1 MKTMRTW
8 WTTMKKQF
16 LFFSFRTL
24 FERTCNKQINNLLV
38 TPHMIAMVD
47 KKAPTQQS
55 ILWAKSKR
63 PPKWTTL
70 KTYIHKYII
79 YDYICVCLFFVYI
92 FFARVKSH
100 FLGCQENMWT
110 CENNTKARASHSDM
124 LDEGTCRFTD
134 VEAFIDPDKFQ
145 GVAQ

>member
-1 MKTMRTW
+1 MGKIQKTTKMDNFKNIHT
-8 WTTMKKQF
+8 
-16 LFFSFRTL
+16 
-24 FERTCNKQINNLLV
+24 QI
-38 TPHMIAMVD
+38 
-47 KKAPTQQS
+47 
-55 ILWAKSKR
+55 
-63 PPKWTTL
+63 
-70 KTYIHKYII
+70 YIYM
-79 YDYICVCLFFVYI
+79 CVCLFFVYI

-145 GVAQ
+145 GVAP